1 MRYLMIVTYDG
12 KLYSGFQ
19 KQKSTNKTIQFELEK
34 AIETITKQQ
43 VECVASGRTDAGV
56 SAYHQPVH
64 FDIEIELN
72 ETKFLK
78 SINALLPDDIK
89 VLSVKPTNIHARF
102 SAKKKTYIYKMHISP
117 LKLPLETNKLTISP
131 DYNFKDMQKFC
142 TLIKGTHDFSGFKA
156 SGGQT
161 ENDVRTIY
169 SAKLIKKGNDL
180 TFVVTGNGFLYKMV
194 RNLVG
199 TMLKIGEGKLSLTEL
214 KTTIFKT
221 FKSTYTAKPEY
232 LYLYDVKYSC

>member
-12 KLYSGFQ
+12 KAYSGFQ
-19 KQKSTNKTIQFELEK
+19 RQKSTNKTIQFELEK
-34 AIETITKQQ
+34 AIETIVKQQ

-64 FDIEIELN
+64 FEVEIELN

-78 SINALLPDDIK
+78 SINALLPDEIK
-89 VLSVKPTNIHARF
+89 VLSIKPTNIHARF

-117 LKLPLETNKLTISP
+117 IKLPLETNKLTISP
-131 DYNFKDMQKFC
+131 NLNFKDMQKFC
-142 TLIKGTHDFSGFKA
+142 TLIKGTHDFAGFKA
-156 SGGQT
+156 TGGQT
-161 ENDVRTIY
+161 ENDVRTIFK
-169 SAKLIKKGNDL
+169 AKLIKKGNDL
-180 TFVVTGNGFLYKMV
+180 TFAVTGNGFLYKMV

-199 TMLKIGEGKLSLTEL
+199 TMLKIGEGKIDL
-214 KTTIFKT
+214 KQIKPTLFNG

-232 LYLYDVKYSC
+232 LYLYDVKYGC

>member
-12 KLYSGFQ
+12 KNYSGFQ

-64 FDIEIELN
+64 FDIDVAVSEQ
-72 ETKFLK
+72 KFLK
-78 SINALLPDDIK
+78 SINALLPDEIK
-89 VLSVKPTNIHARF
+89 VLSIVPSTIHARF
-102 SAKKKTYIYKMHISP
+102 SAKKKTYIYKMHISNIN
-117 LKLPLETNKLTISP
+117 LPLEKDKLIVKPSL
-131 DYNFKDMQKFC
+131 NFKAMKKFC
-142 TLIKGTHDFSGFKA
+142 TLITGTHDFSGFKA
-156 SGGQT
+156 AGGQT

-169 SAKLIKKGNDL
+169 SAKLTRKGDNL
-180 TFVVTGNGFLYKMV
+180 TFAVTGNGFLYKMV

-199 TMLKIGEGKLSLTEL
+199 TMLKVGEGKIDIKEL
-214 KTTIFKT
+214 KQNLFNG
-221 FKSTYTAKPEY
+221 FKSTFTAKPEY
-232 LYLYDVKYSC
+232 LYLFNVVYR

>member
-1 MRYLMIVTYDG
+1 
-12 KLYSGFQ
+12 
-19 KQKSTNKTIQFELEK
+19 
-34 AIETITKQQ
+34 
-43 VECVASGRTDAGV
+43 
-56 SAYHQPVH
+56 
-64 FDIEIELN
+64 
-72 ETKFLK
+72 
-78 SINALLPDDIK
+78 
-89 VLSVKPTNIHARF
+89 
-102 SAKKKTYIYKMHISP
+102 
-117 LKLPLETNKLTISP
+117 
-131 DYNFKDMQKFC
+131 MQKFC

-221 FKSTYTAKPEY
+221 FKSTNNCHKNKKIKTIKNLKSKTINFSNLNFFKNLICSSLNIFINILPY
-232 LYLYDVKYSC
+232 